1 MSTSHYSR
9 RDYEVGS
16 DTIRLPI
23 APELQNRRKHT
34 RLTANI
40 WIIVGIMLLICDGT
54 MMYVYADS
62 PLEATIIALL
72 SMPTGILV
80 IIAALQARK

>member
-23 APELQNRRKHT
+23 APEVQNRRKHT
-34 RLTANI
+34 RLTANL
-40 WIIVGIMLLICDGT
+40 WILVGVMLLLCDGT
-54 MMYVYADS
+54 AMYHFADS
-62 PLEATIIALL
+62 PLEATIIAILT
-72 SMPTGILV
+72 MPTGILV
-80 IIAALQARK
+80 IIAALQAR